1 MTPVIVGVDPGGAW
15 CGIVVRRGADAVWV
29 DAVHRGDEVGDAG
42 WLAHVRA
49 SLNAAMAQAASLDAA
64 LAEAAGLRQGKGLL
78 AVEDVVAPNPHV
90 RVTNVAALL
99 GTAKV
104 VGMVLAVHP
113 TAILVRP
120 GGHGSAPLASYPPNL
135 VGDRERAGSGRLK
148 HARSAYDV
156 AGAGLAH
163 WRMAYRYTDVHAKGG
178 RL

>member
-1 MTPVIVGVDPGGAW
+1 MTPIVVGIDPGGSW
-15 CGIVVRRGADAVWV
+15 TGIVVRRGADAIWV

-42 WLAHVRA
+42 WLTHVLA
-49 SLNAAMAQAASLDAA
+49 SLNAAMAEAASLQ
-64 LAEAAGLRQGKGLL
+64 QGKGLL

-99 GTAKV
+99 ATAKV